1 MATLLTSLLTP
12 SGPESCAPVPS
23 GSAEE
28 LLPGE
33 PLTGFL
39 PELSGVV
46 MKSVKNEAI
55 GLGWGGQEGEATGIV
70 VCTIRRRATPE

>member
-1 MATLLTSLLTP
+1 MATLLTSLETP

-23 GSAEE
+23 GRGEE

-33 PLTGFL
+33 SLTGFW
-39 PELSGVV
+39 PELSGAV

-55 GLGWGGQEGEATGIV
+55 GLGGGGQEGEATDPV
-70 VCTIRRRATPE
+70 VCTIRRRPTPE